1 MPNYTP
7 NEYAEQITDIKQIFD
22 SLEKDYISLTSD
34 DDKEVYT
41 IEYSH
46 QQDELI
52 TLQSKLMS
60 DMDNIRRAAEREEA
74 SIVEYNTKNKDL
86 NSRYTDIKDKIHG
99 AIGMK
104 NDTQTLYNQEYYG
117 NILIFCSILGGCLLY
132 ARTRNL

>member
-7 NEYAEQITDIKQIFD
+7 NEYAQQIMDIKQIFN
-22 SLEKDYISLTSD
+22 SLERDYGNLTSD
-34 DDKEVYT
+34 DDKQLYT

>member
-7 NEYAEQITDIKQIFD
+7 NEYAQQIIDIKQIFN
-22 SLEKDYISLTSD
+22 SLEEDYRSLTSD
-34 DDKEVYT
+34 DDKQLYT

-60 DMDNIRRAAEREEA
+60 DIDNIRRAAEREEA
-74 SIVEYNTKNKDL
+74 SITEYNAKNKDL
-86 NSRYTDIKDKIHG
+86 NARYTDIKDKIHG

-104 NDTQTLYNQEYYG
+104 NDTQTLYNEEYYG

>member
-1 MPNYTP
+1 
-7 NEYAEQITDIKQIFD
+7 
-22 SLEKDYISLTSD
+22 
-34 DDKEVYT
+34 
-41 IEYSH
+41 
-46 QQDELI
+46 
-52 TLQSKLMS
+52 MS
-60 DMDNIRRAAEREEA
+60 DMDSIRRAAEREEA
-74 SIVEYNTKNKDL
+74 SIAEYNTKNKDL

>member
-7 NEYAEQITDIKQIFD
+7 NEYAQQIMDIKQIFN
-22 SLEKDYISLTSD
+22 SLERDYGNLTSD
-34 DDKEVYT
+34 DDKQLYT

-104 NDTQTLYNQEYYG
+104 NDTQTLYNEEYYG

>member
-7 NEYAEQITDIKQIFD
+7 NEYAQQIIDIKQIFN
-22 SLEKDYISLTSD
+22 SLEEDYRSLTSD
-34 DDKEVYT
+34 DDKQLYT

-60 DMDNIRRAAEREEA
+60 DMDNIRRAAESEEA
-74 SIVEYNTKNKDL
+74 SITEYNAKNKDL

-117 NILIFCSILGGCLLY
+117 NILIFSSIFGGCLLY

>member
-7 NEYAEQITDIKQIFD
+7 NEYAQQIMDIKQIFN
-22 SLEKDYISLTSD
+22 SLEEDYRSLTSD
-34 DDKEVYT
+34 DDKQLYT

-60 DMDNIRRAAEREEA
+60 DMDNIRRAAESEEA
-74 SIVEYNTKNKDL
+74 SITEYNAKNKDL

-117 NILIFCSILGGCLLY
+117 NILIFSSIFGGCLLY

>member
-7 NEYAEQITDIKQIFD
+7 NEYAQQIMDIKQIFN
-22 SLEKDYISLTSD
+22 SLEQDYDNLTSD
-34 DDKEVYT
+34 DDKQLYT

-60 DMDNIRRAAEREEA
+60 DMDSIRRAAEREEA
-74 SIVEYNTKNKDL
+74 SITEYNAKNKDL

>member
-7 NEYAEQITDIKQIFD
+7 NEYAQQIMDIKQIFN
-22 SLEKDYISLTSD
+22 SLEEDYRSLTSD
-34 DDKEVYT
+34 DDKQLYT

-60 DMDNIRRAAEREEA
+60 DMDNIRNAAESEEVT
-74 SIVEYNTKNKDL
+74 ITEYNAKNKDL
-86 NSRYTDIKDKIHG
+86 NTRYTDIKDKIHG

-104 NDTQTLYNQEYYG
+104 NDTQTLYNEEYYG